1 MQQDRER
8 AAAQG
13 VARRMASG
21 MGNPAKSVWGCSRQ
35 LKAPRTVPPSPARSR
50 IFRLAQNHVVLAR
63 SRAQGKP
70 GDTGQGRGQQHGNR
84 GQPGRQKMK
93 LF

>member
-63 SRAQGKP
+63 SRA
-70 GDTGQGRGQQHGNR
+70 RGAVVSSSGMLLLGNSAAR
-84 GQPGRQKMK
+84 SAPVFT
-93 LF
+93 LW